1 MSTTPNL
8 FLVVLG
14 GRATNSHIELHDVR
28 WVVGTSIEDTIPS
41 LRQQWFGL
49 LSGLHIDSYKAIQ
62 HVDGYAIE
70 LIKGR
75 GVCRE
80 QQQKAPTAMNDQL
93 WFINLGGYD
102 RDSLQELHQFGLIV
116 APSKQAAKARARR
129 RWLSRAVQVHK
140 DDLHSIESIDS
151 VDDCLPILNVEEWQ
165 IHLRPDPQP
174 QRPDT
179 ELKPDWFGYWRIDG
193 RVPKPRP
200 EMLD

>member
-8 FLVVLG
+8 YLVVLG

-28 WVVGTSIEDTIPS
+28 WVVGTCIEDTIPS

-140 DDLHSIESIDS
+140 DDLHSIESIDG

-165 IHLRPDPQP
+165 IHLRPDPQ
-174 QRPDT
+174 RPDA

>member
-8 FLVVLG
+8 YLVVLG

-49 LSGLHIDSYKAIQ
+49 LNGLHIDSYKAIQ

-140 DDLHSIESIDS
+140 DDLHSIESIDG

-165 IHLRPDPQP
+165 IHLRPDPQ
-174 QRPDT
+174 RPDA

>member
-8 FLVVLG
+8 YLVVLG

-102 RDSLQELHQFGLIV
+102 RDSLQELHQFGLVV

-129 RWLSRAVQVHK
+129 RWLGNALQVHK
-140 DDLHSIESIDS
+140 DDLHSLDRLGT
-151 VDDCLPILNVEEWQ
+151 VDDCLPIFNVEDWQ
-165 IHLRPDPQP
+165 IHLKAQP
-174 QRPDT
+174 GTPEA

-193 RVPKPRP
+193 RQPKPHP
-200 EMLD
+200 ENLR

>member
-8 FLVVLG
+8 YLVVLG

-140 DDLHSIESIDS
+140 DDLHSIESIDG

-165 IHLRPDPQP
+165 IHLRPDPQ
-174 QRPDT
+174 RPDA